1 MLFEKEGD
9 ITKQQK
15 DVVIAHCISC
25 DCAMG
30 AGVVIPIRNKYP
42 GLKDACIKYVQST
55 KDPLG
60 TAFRY
65 ETDYGV
71 CYNLFTKRD
80 VRANYLTLQ
89 HRYLTALRFSLIDLR
104 EQMKNHNETKLA
116 IPKIGAGL
124 DRCNWEDVKAII
136 EDVFKDEKIYIKVV
150 LYENQS

>member
-9 ITKQQK
+9 ITRQK
-15 DVVIAHCISC
+15 PDVVIAHCISC

-30 AGVVIPIRNKYP
+30 AGVVIPIRRKYP
-42 GLKDACIKYVQST
+42 GLKEACQEYVRNT

-65 ETDYGV
+65 ETPCGV

-80 VRANYLTLQ
+80 VNSNYLTLK
-89 HRYLTALRFSLIDLR
+89 HRYLTALRFSLVDLR
-104 EQMKNHNETKLA
+104 EQMKAHHETKLA

-124 DRCNWEDVKAII
+124 DRCNWEDVKSII
-136 EDVFKDEKIYIKVV
+136 MDVFQDEEIYIKVV
-150 LYENQS
+150 IYNANQ